1 MPQIV
6 GIRTLEQN
14 ASALV
19 AAAARGDVVTIT
31 DGGRPV
37 ARMTA
42 IAPSRLAELTAS
54 GRARP
59 PRRPI
64 SSLRTPLPGPALS
77 EFLAEMRDAER
88 F

>member
-1 MPQIV
+1 MSHVV
-6 GIRTLEQN
+6 GIRALEQN

-31 DGGRPV
+31 DRGRPV

-42 IAPSRLAELTAS
+42 VATSRLAGLIES

-59 PRRPI
+59 PRRAM
-64 SSLRTPLPGPALS
+64 SSLPVPVPGPRLS
-77 EFLAEMRDAER
+77 ETLAAMRDAER